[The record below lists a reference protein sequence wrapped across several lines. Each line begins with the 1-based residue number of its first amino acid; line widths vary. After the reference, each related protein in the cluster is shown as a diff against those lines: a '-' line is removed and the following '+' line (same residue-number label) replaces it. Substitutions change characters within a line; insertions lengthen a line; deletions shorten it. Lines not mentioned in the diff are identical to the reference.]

1 MGACGGGRTT
11 NRPCLLFQ
19 TQEAG
24 GRLSLSKFAPE
35 IMKIQDAYTHW
46 SITYD
51 SDRNLTRDLDQLA
64 TEHALKGRSYQNALE
79 LGCGTGK
86 NIARN
91 ILAIDF
97 SPGMLK
103 QARAKIDSNNVLFV
117 VADLTKPWPCRTE
130 SVELIVCNLVLEHI
144 EDLGPVFAKASQALI
159 EGGLFFISELH
170 PFRQYQ
176 GTQARFQND
185 QGTVAIRAFVHHL
198 SDFLESAEQNGFLF
212 RTMKE
217 WWHDEDQNNTPRLVS
232 LMFEK
237 AL

>member
-1 MGACGGGRTT
+1 M
-11 NRPCLLFQ
+11 
-19 TQEAG
+19 E
-24 GRLSLSKFAPE
+24 
-35 IMKIQDAYTHW
+35 IQDAYTPW
-46 SITYD
+46 STTYD

-64 TEHALKGRSYQNALE
+64 TEHALKGRSYQNVLE

-86 NIARN
+86 NTALLSRVSRK
-91 ILAIDF
+91 ILAVDF

-103 QARAKIDSNNVLFV
+103 QAKAKIDAGNVLFV
-117 VADLTKPWPCRTE
+117 VADLTKPWPCKTE

-144 EDLGPVFAKASQALI
+144 EDLTPIFAQASQALT

-185 QGTVAIRAFVHHL
+185 QGTVFIGAFVHHL

-212 RTMKE
+212 KTMKE
-217 WWHDEDQNNTPRLVS
+217 WWHKEDQNKTPRLVS
-232 LMFEK
+232 FTFEK
-237 AL
+237 PRA

>member
-1 MGACGGGRTT
+1 
-11 NRPCLLFQ
+11 
-19 TQEAG
+19 
-24 GRLSLSKFAPE
+24 
-35 IMKIQDAYTHW
+35 MKIQDAYTRW
-46 SITYD
+46 STTYD

-64 TEHALKGRSYQNALE
+64 TEHALKGRSYQNVLE

-86 NIARN
+86 NTALLSRVSRN
-91 ILAIDF
+91 ILAVDF

-103 QARAKIDSNNVLFV
+103 QAKAKIDAGNVLFV
-117 VADLTKPWPCRTE
+117 VADLTKPWPCKTA

-144 EDLGPVFAKASQALI
+144 EDLTPIFAQASQALT

-185 QGTVAIRAFVHHL
+185 QGAVFIGAFVHHF
-198 SDFLESAEQNGFLF
+198 SDFLEAAEQNGFLF

-217 WWHDEDQNNTPRLVS
+217 WWHEEDQNKTPRLVS
-232 LMFEK
+232 FTFEK
-237 AL
+237 PRA